1 MRARVAPYDRTVPS
15 VVSLLLHPDR
25 RRPAPEPPP
34 SHLRRVVLVGI
45 CAWTLALVIA
55 VIALATGN
63 DGALEIVAT
72 CAAGLALGG
81 LGLLWTARH
90 PESR

>member
-1 MRARVAPYDRTVPS
+1 VPS

-34 SHLRRVVLVGI
+34 SHLRGVVLVGI
-45 CAWTLALVIA
+45 GAWTVALV
-55 VIALATGN
+55 VSGVALATGN
-63 DGALEIVAT
+63 DDAREIVAT
-72 CAAGLALGG
+72 CIAGLALGG

>member
-1 MRARVAPYDRTVPS
+1 VPS
-15 VVSLLLHPDR
+15 VLSLLLHPDR

-34 SHLRRVVLVGI
+34 SNLRRVILVGIAAWTVVLVGS
-45 CAWTLALVIA
+45 
-55 VIALATGN
+55 VIALAAGT
-63 DGALEIVAT
+63 DGAPEIVAT
-72 CAAGLALGG
+72 CAAGIALGG